1 LARRRNVIFTP
12 GVYNLSDPIVVPHS
26 DVVVLGLGFPTL
38 SPQNGAAAMKVN
50 SDRGVII
57 AGLLFDAGPVNSP
70 VLLEVGNGNSHNS
83 DLLSPTTLNDVFF
96 RIGGA
101 APGKATTSLVV
112 NSDNVLLDDISTN
125 RGYREIVFGRG
136 TCCRAGEQR

>member
-50 SDRGVII
+50 SDSGVII

-96 RIGGA
+96 RIGCA
-101 APGKATTSLVV
+101 APG
-112 NSDNVLLDDISTN
+112 
-125 RGYREIVFGRG
+125 
-136 TCCRAGEQR
+136 